1 MQVKSNLPQEM
12 VTPDPQWELEMMTV
26 DDVCEFLKENG
37 FPDHVLDTFA
47 VIFVVEL
54 NCMYDF

>member
-1 MQVKSNLPQEM
+1 MKSNLPQEM

-26 DDVCEFLKENG
+26 DNVCEFLKKKMAFLTMCWILFE
-37 FPDHVLDTFA
+37 

-54 NCMYDF
+54 NCKHDL